1 MARRLGGT
9 SRRLM
14 PVSLVSVTLLSA
26 LSRRRPTRFIKTLRP
41 GGSFSGLYDFDLA
54 LAFVTLNHG
63 ADPLFTEFIAH
74 RSHLI
79 HMFRLLPGVGTP
91 FPRAGGRRG
100 WDIVWAGGPRTGR
113 TAEGPRGRGAEGRGQ
128 AAATR
133 SSRNRRT
140 CSHRRPQRRGQNLS
154 PDRDEGCGRLRK
166 GSTAPRTGSPDQ
178 A

>member
-54 LAFVTLNHG
+54 LAFVALNHG

-113 TAEGPRGRGAEGRGQ
+113 TAEGPRGGGQGPGGCDTQQQKQADLLPQ
-128 AAATR
+128 AASAQG
-133 SSRNRRT
+133 SEPQP
-140 CSHRRPQRRGQNLS
+140 RPGQ
-154 PDRDEGCGRLRK
+154 GCGRLRK